1 MHALSLSHLVEI
13 QEGRGILEPVQ
24 LASRRDGEQDREAGR
39 GGPRGAG
46 GEDGRQPGEEF
57 HRAGTEGAGEPAVP
71 LPQVPGGCYML
82 QQSHCEYMLMSNKW

>member
-1 MHALSLSHLVEI
+1 MLTLLYVRCVSDLVCEI
-13 QEGRGILEPVQ
+13 QEETGHSWTCQ

-57 HRAGTEGAGEPAVP
+57 HRAGAEGAGEPAVP
-71 LPQVPGGCYML
+71 LPQVPGGCHML
-82 QQSHCEYMLMSNKW
+82 Q